1 MRISQ
6 CTRRS
11 IQDFSNHYH
20 QPISLTW
27 WYLPRIGVV
36 GGVSPATLS
45 NLAIA
50 SLTRPCV
57 TDPLLHLSPLG
68 PVIMGVFGRL
78 MDRSGSKDRPEGMNR
93 FGSAVVYVATLDLN
107 GTFKEGDW
115 NAGFG
120 ESISNSKLGDQISL
134 VRCRVTLGV
143 IASTEYGE
151 STEHSL
157 GDLYGVSSRFE
168 QNDSPELVG
177 DVNGISPARQAWRTS
192 SNSFSNVS
200 GSTGVGWGVGEV
212 DS

>member
-1 MRISQ
+1 MRIRE
-6 CTRRS
+6 CTSRS
-11 IQDFSNHYH
+11 IKDFSNYYH
-20 QPISLTW
+20 QPISLTL

-36 GGVSPATLS
+36 GGVPPATLS

-68 PVIMGVFGRL
+68 PVNMAVLGRL
-78 MDRSGSKDRPEGMNR
+78 MVRSGSKDRPEGINR
-93 FGSAVVYVATLDLN
+93 FDSVVVYVATLDLN
-107 GTFKEGDW
+107 GTCKDGDW

-151 STEHSL
+151 ITELSP
-157 GDLYGVSSRFE
+157 GDLYGVSSWFE
-168 QNDSPELVG
+168 
-177 DVNGISPARQAWRTS
+177 
-192 SNSFSNVS
+192 
-200 GSTGVGWGVGEV
+200 
-212 DS
+212 